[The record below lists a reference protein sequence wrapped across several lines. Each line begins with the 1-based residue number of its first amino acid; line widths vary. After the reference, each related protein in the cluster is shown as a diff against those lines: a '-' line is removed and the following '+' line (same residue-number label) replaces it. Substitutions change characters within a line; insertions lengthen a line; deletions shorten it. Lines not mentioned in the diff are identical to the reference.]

1 MKNFVDYPRYSL
13 SRMDLSELMGII
25 RHSNPRSVNACVE
38 LIERAESHMRYVG
51 ESARASKYSNV
62 AIPDSAD
69 DPDFK
74 ALYCAAAADLGCGME
89 RETAII
95 YTIDGDEDLCR
106 RDSVSLDRPRNID
119 PSYMHRFGVLLPE
132 GSTVR
137 AERSRISQD
146 GSPRYLVTCDGK
158 PAFHRFVGPVFHS
171 KEVGLKLKVLCEG
184 WDFTEDDLKAALA
197 TVDVD
202 CDTEER
208 YAPIDEP
215 THIDLK
221 REDMLRRKANTS
233 VTSYELIE
241 RIVKSGNSKVF
252 KNWHEHTGLSQ
263 EDFLAGMK
271 WLIES
276 EFPGGEYDG
285 HKLRYRLGCTRNG
298 EIVKIK
304 AHLGYLTTLYR
315 MDNGELW
322 ANGPYI
328 SVIDRV

>member
-1 MKNFVDYPRYSL
+1 MIDYSRYSL

-25 RHSNPRSVNACVE
+25 RHSNPRSVNACIE
-38 LIERAESHMRYVG
+38 LIERAESRMRYVG
-51 ESARASKYSNV
+51 ESDRASQYSNV
-62 AIPDSAD
+62 TIPANAD

-74 ALYCAAAADLGCGME
+74 ALYCAAAAGLGCGME

-132 GSTVR
+132 GSIVR
-137 AERSRISQD
+137 TEYSRISQD
-146 GSPRYLVTCDGK
+146 GSPQYLVTCDGK
-158 PAFHRFVGPVFHS
+158 PAFITYVGS
-171 KEVGLKLKVLCEG
+171 GYGYKKMGLKLKVLCEG

-197 TVDVD
+197 AVDVD
-202 CDTEER
+202 CDSEER

-221 REDMLRRKANTS
+221 KEDMLRRKANTS

-252 KNWHEHTGLSQ
+252 KDWHEHTGLSQ

-271 WLIES
+271 WLIEA

-285 HKLRYRLGCTRNG
+285 HRLQYRLGCTRDG
-298 EIVKIK
+298 QLVKCWMVHGAI
-304 AHLGYLTTLYR
+304 YR
-315 MDNGELW
+315 MDTDAMYTLW
-322 ANGPYI
+322 SGGPCI
-328 SVIDRV
+328 GVQDRI